1 MRYSPVKKQFGRIRL
16 LGRSCVFE
24 SKPVEELVPENLWKS
39 TWLLPWNSHM
49 KKKSSTNLTQKQME
63 KKLEA

>member
-1 MRYSPVKKQFGRIRL
+1 LRYSPVKKQFGRIRL

-39 TWLLPWNSHM
+39 TM
-49 KKKSSTNLTQKQME
+49 AATMEFTYEKKK
-63 KKLEA
+63 